1 MDERAAHGLWVI
13 VASIAMALLLMILAV
28 PDWLRWSRPEWVT
41 MVLIYWVM
49 ALPHRVGILV
59 GASTGLLLDVLEGAV
74 LGEHAF
80 ALVIVAYATMLLYQR
95 LRMFAVWQQAFIVYV
110 LVGIQQLACHW
121 VENIAGNPEQNL
133 LFLLPALMS
142 AVFWPLVTVC
152 LSFFQRMYAVY

>member
-1 MDERAAHGLWVI
+1 MDERQAHGLWVI
-13 VASIAMALLLMILAV
+13 AATLALAMMLMLFQV

-49 ALPHRVGILV
+49 TVPHRVGIIAAAV
-59 GASTGLLLDVLEGAV
+59 SGLILDVLEGTI

-80 ALVIVAYATMLLYQR
+80 GMVIVAYATFLLYQR
-95 LRMFAVWQQAFIVYV
+95 LRMFAVWQQAFIVFV

-121 VENIAGNPEQNL
+121 VENVSGNPEQNL

-142 AVFWPLVTVC
+142 GVFWPLVILT
-152 LSFFQRMYAVY
+152 LSAFQRMYAVS